1 MQVNKWIQRHFQIL
15 SKDKVGEEIFR
26 NVESESKNFICLE
39 SESKNF
45 ICLESELEII
55 LPTPQPW
62 L

>member
-39 SESKNF
+39 SE
-45 ICLESELEII
+45 LEII